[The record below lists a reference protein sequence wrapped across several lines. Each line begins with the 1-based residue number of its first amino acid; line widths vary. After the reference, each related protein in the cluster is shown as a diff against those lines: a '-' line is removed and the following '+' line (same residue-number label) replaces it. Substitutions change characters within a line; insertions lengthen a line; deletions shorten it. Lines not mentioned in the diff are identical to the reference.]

1 MAESTDVVVVGA
13 GPAGLAV
20 GACLKKA
27 GLDFIILEKEPQVA
41 SSWRRHYERLHLH
54 TVKRFSS
61 LPFLPFPDDYPRYVP
76 RNLFIQ
82 YLDGYAAHFDLRP
95 RFGETVRAIRR
106 DGNDW
111 LVESTS
117 APIRAG
123 NVVIASGYN
132 TEPTTPS
139 VPGIEKFKGK
149 VVHSAQYANA
159 KPFAGQSVLVIGMGN
174 TGAEIALDLAENG
187 ARPTISLR
195 NGVHIVPRDLFG
207 IPIQMV
213 AMLATKVLPTGANDK
228 LFPIIL
234 DAALGDLTK
243 YGIRRPPQG
252 LLQQIRSSAKIPV
265 LDVGTVRKISEGAIK
280 IAPGLSAVTADGVIF
295 TGGGR
300 DRIRRHHLRHRLS
313 RQLPKLHRCRRGG
326 ERARPLF
333 RRLSQFGDRLAAGD
347 LERGD
352 GSGRGYPPPAR
363 RIGGG
368 RLRRGAAASRPKGA
382 AFTPEI
388 RGMLQCEG

>member
-1 MAESTDVVVVGA
+1 LTAGLCAGGRDVLKFRSKHSNEREEHVAESTDVVVVGA

-27 GLDFIILEKEPQVA
+27 GLDFIILEKESQVA

-54 TVKRFSS
+54 TVKQFSS
-61 LPFLPFPDDYPRYVP
+61 LPFVPFPSDYPRYVP

-82 YLDGYAAHFDLRP
+82 YLDSYAAQFGLQP
-95 RFGETVRAIRR
+95 RFGATVRAIRR
-106 DGNDW
+106 EGDDW
-111 LVESTS
+111 LIESTS
-117 APIRAG
+117 SSIRAR

-132 TEPTTPS
+132 TEPTTPP

-149 VVHSAQYANA
+149 VIHSAQYANA
-159 KPFAGQSVLVIGMGN
+159 KSFAGQSVLVIGMGN

-207 IPIQMV
+207 VPIQMV
-213 AMLATKVLPTGANDK
+213 AMLATKVLPVAANDK

-234 DAALGDLTK
+234 DAALGNLTK

-280 IAPGLSAVTADGVIF
+280 IAPGLSAVTENGVIF
-295 TGGGR
+295 NGGSEGRFDAIIFATGYRANYQSFIAADAAKSEPGLYFVGYR
-300 DRIRRHHLRHRLS
+300 NSVTGLLREISKEAMAAADEIRS
-313 RQLPKLHRCRRGG
+313 RQN
-326 ERARPLF
+326 A
-333 RRLSQFGDRLAAGD
+333 
-347 LERGD
+347 
-352 GSGRGYPPPAR
+352 
-363 RIGGG
+363 
-368 RLRRGAAASRPKGA
+368 GAAAA
-382 AFTPEI
+382 
-388 RGMLQCEG
+388 

>member
-1 MAESTDVVVVGA
+1 MAETTDVVVVGA
-13 GPAGLAV
+13 GPAGLAG

-61 LPFLPFPDDYPRYVP
+61 LPFLPIPNDYPRYVP
-76 RNLFIQ
+76 RDLFIR
-82 YLDGYAAHFDLRP
+82 YLDSYAAHFELRP

-139 VPGIEKFKGK
+139 VPGIETFKGK
-149 VVHSAQYANA
+149 IIHSAQYANA

-213 AMLATKVLPTGANDK
+213 AMLATKVLPAGANDK

-295 TGGGR
+295 TGGGQGR
-300 DRIRRHHLRHRLS
+300 FDAIIFATGYHANYQSFIAAGAANNEPGLYFVGYRNSVTGLLREISKEALEAAEDIRR
-313 RQLPKLHRCRRGG
+313 RQ
-326 ERARPLF
+326 
-333 RRLSQFGDRLAAGD
+333 S
-347 LERGD
+347 
-352 GSGRGYPPPAR
+352 GS
-363 RIGGG
+363 
-368 RLRRGAAASRPKGA
+368 AAAA
-382 AFTPEI
+382 
-388 RGMLQCEG
+388 